1 MPERKTCV
9 NAGRGGC
16 LPVRRATSEDP
27 FFLTLRPGPRK

>member
-1 MPERKTCV
+1 MPERKACV

-27 FFLTLRPGPRK
+27 SFLTLYPGPRK